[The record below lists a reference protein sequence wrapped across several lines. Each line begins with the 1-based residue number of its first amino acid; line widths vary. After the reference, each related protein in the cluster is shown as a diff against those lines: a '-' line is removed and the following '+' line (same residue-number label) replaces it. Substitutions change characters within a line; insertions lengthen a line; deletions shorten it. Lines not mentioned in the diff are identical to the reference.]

1 MLISVYDPTGKNADA
16 FSMDNMVETAT
27 KKILSDTERTS
38 ITTIAGKEDSANKST
53 SVTTDQ
59 ASNVKY
65 PSVKSVF
72 DWASG
77 LFGTI
82 SNLNLK
88 APLASPTFTGNVSVP
103 TPSL

>member
-1 MLISVYDPTGKNADA
+1 MLKATYDPGNKNADA
-16 FSMDNMVETAT
+16 FSMGNMDETAT
-27 KKILSDTERTS
+27 KKILTDTERT
-38 ITTIAGKEDSANKST
+38 TIGTVASKEDSANKST

-59 ASNVKY
+59 ASNTKY

-82 SNLNLK
+82 SNLALK
-88 APLASPTFTGNVSVP
+88 APLASPTFTGNVAVP
-103 TPSL
+103 SPSL